1 VRPPSAEEA
10 AAIVAAVESL
20 LAAERARA
28 AATPLPAAYRSAW
41 RRAALTPEPFEP
53 APADPR

>member
-1 VRPPSAEEA
+1 M
-10 AAIVAAVESL
+10 AAIVAALESL
-20 LAAERARA
+20 LAAERGRA
-28 AATPLPAAYRSAW
+28 TESAEPPAYRSAW